1 MSEFIFFIA
10 KNMKT
15 IFAVLILFLISFSA
29 AAQTV
34 DLSALS
40 KSESGKRVIAYFAAF
55 NSGDEQKLR
64 EFFNEHVAAESLKK
78 RPIEARLEVHRQLR
92 GDFQTLEI
100 KKVLLVADSEVN
112 LLAQSKNGEWLA
124 FSFKFENQPPQKMLG
139 FGIEPGSAPDADDK
153 PKYAAP
159 TNKAEFLST
168 IEKFL
173 NDKVQADEFSGVVL
187 IAEKD
192 KPIFSK
198 AFGMA
203 NKEIKQPNLADTKF
217 NLGSIN
223 KIFTRIAVGQL
234 AQQGKIS
241 FDDKLG
247 KYFPDYP
254 NKEAAEKITIRH
266 LLTMKSGIG
275 DIFNDKFDAMREKL
289 RTNND
294 YLPLF
299 INNPLE
305 FEPGTSQRYS
315 NGGYVL
321 LGAIIEKVSGK
332 SYYEYVRENIFKPAG
347 MSNTDSF
354 EFDKMPSNSAEGYTK
369 RNPTGKWTNNLS
381 TRPARGS
388 AAGGGYSTAEDLLK
402 FSLSLQSR
410 KLSVPDDFGQP
421 QKDVMLGIAGGA
433 PGINALLLVNGQTGY
448 TIIVLSN
455 YDPPSA
461 EKTGSQIRDWLRQVK
476 Q

>member
-1 MSEFIFFIA
+1 
-10 KNMKT
+10 MKT
-15 IFAVLILFLISFSA
+15 IFAVLILLLISFSVS
-29 AAQTV
+29 AQQI
-34 DLSALS
+34 DLSALA
-40 KSESGKRVIAYFAAF
+40 KSENGKRVLAYFIAF
-55 NSGDEQKLR
+55 NSGDDRKMR
-64 EFFNEHVAAESLKK
+64 DFFIENVTAESLKQ
-78 RPIEARLEVHRQLR
+78 RPIEARVEFQKRIR

-100 KKVLLVADSEVN
+100 KKVLLLSEAEVR
-112 LLAQSKNGEWLA
+112 LLAQAKNGNWLT
-124 FSFKFENQPPQKMLG
+124 FSFNFESQPPQKMLG
-139 FGIEPGSAPDADDK
+139 MGIEPSEAPGAEEK
-153 PKYAAP
+153 FKYPAP
-159 TNKAEFLST
+159 TTRAEYLST
-168 IEKFL
+168 VEKFL

-187 IAEKD
+187 VAEKD

-198 AFGMA
+198 AYGLA
-203 NKEIKQPNLADTKF
+203 NKETNQPNRTETKF

-223 KIFTRIAVGQL
+223 KIFTQIALGQL

-241 FDDKLG
+241 FDDKLI

-266 LLTMKSGIG
+266 LFTMKSGIG
-275 DIFNDKFDAMREKL
+275 DVFNDKYDALREKL

-299 INNPLE
+299 VNNPLA
-305 FEPGTSQRYS
+305 FEPGTKQAYS

-321 LGAIIEKVSGK
+321 LGAIIEKVSGQ

-347 MSNTDSF
+347 MTETESF
-354 EFDKMPSNSAEGYTK
+354 EFDKMPANSAEGYTK
-369 RNPTGKWTNNLS
+369 RGTSGKWTNNLG

-388 AAGGGYSTAEDLLK
+388 AAGGGYSTAADLLK
-402 FSLSLQSR
+402 FSLALQSR
-410 KLSVPDDFGQP
+410 KLNVPDENGQP
-421 QKDVMLGIAGGA
+421 QKEVMTGIAGGA
-433 PGINALLLVNGQTGY
+433 DGINALLVVNGQTGY

-461 EKTGSQIRDWLRQVK
+461 TKTGTQLRDWLRQIK